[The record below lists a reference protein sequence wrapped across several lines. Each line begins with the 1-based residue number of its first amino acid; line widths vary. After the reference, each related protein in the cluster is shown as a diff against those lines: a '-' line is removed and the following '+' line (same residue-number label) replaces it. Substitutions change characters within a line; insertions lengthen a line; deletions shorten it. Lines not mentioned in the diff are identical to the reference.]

1 MTDLLAHDA
10 RFFTAL
16 TAADTAELETL
27 LHPDFLLVAVGSGA
41 VVTKSE
47 LIDAVATGA
56 IRFQAITAFP
66 DEATVRHIG
75 DVGIVVGRTAMELA
89 GPDGTPFTTASRY
102 THVFA
107 GSRLVSAQGTTIE
120 SPEPTHET

>member
-1 MTDLLAHDA
+1 MTDLLGQDE

-16 TAADTAELETL
+16 TAADTAELDTL

-47 LIDAVATGA
+47 LIDAVSTGT

-66 DEATVRHIG
+66 DEATVRRIG
-75 DVGIVVGRTAMELA
+75 DVGIVVGRTAMEII
-89 GPDGTPFTTASRY
+89 GPDSTPFVTASRY
-102 THVFA
+102 THVFTGGPA
-107 GSRLVSAQGTTIE
+107 GTRLISAQGTTIT
-120 SPEPTHET
+120 S